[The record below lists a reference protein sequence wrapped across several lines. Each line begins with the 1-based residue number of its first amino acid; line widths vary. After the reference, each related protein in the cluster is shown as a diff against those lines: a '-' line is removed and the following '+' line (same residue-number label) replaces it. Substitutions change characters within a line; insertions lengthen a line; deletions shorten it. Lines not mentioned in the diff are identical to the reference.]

1 MRNMKLLGVVCA
13 LAFLILACGDD
24 GSDPGSTSGLDAGAA
39 STLDSSSTGLRTI
52 RTGGFGTAI
61 DDSERAFSL
70 TARNINHYERQAFA
84 DGKAVF
90 EAVWTPV
97 GQAGFGGLGPNFD
110 AAACSSCHLED
121 GRAAGPSTDG
131 VLPTGVSV
139 KLVTDDPATIN
150 ALGAVLSARS
160 AEGDGEAVVS
170 VRYEEVVGTFD
181 DGSTY
186 SLRRPLY
193 SVELTDDIVLPD
205 DAVIGVRVAPQLPG
219 MGLLELIPDD
229 ELAAR
234 ADPDDLDGDGVSGRL
249 GPATDLLRDE
259 PAIGRFGWNAE
270 QPTVEQ
276 QTATALFNDMGLTSR
291 YFPVPDCDKW
301 APCVRAGVP
310 LSTEYNVE
318 DYGDPNFGVQEPA
331 GGEVSD
337 QQLLELSI
345 YTQTLAVPAPRDIGE
360 PEVERGFELFAAT
373 GCTSCHSGPYTT
385 RTGPIQGLS
394 NQVIQPYTDLL
405 LHDLGLGLG
414 DQMLDGTTVETE
426 WRTPPLWGIGLLETV
441 SGHTTLL
448 HDGRARDYEEA
459 ILWHDG
465 EAAASAAAYRSLSAA
480 DRAAVIRFL
489 ESL

>member
-1 MRNMKLLGVVCA
+1 VRNLKLLCVVGA
-13 LAFLILACGDD
+13 LAFLLLACGDD
-24 GSDPGSTSGLDAGAA
+24 GSGEG
-39 STLDSSSTGLRTI
+39 SSSDTVSQTPAADSGLRTL

-61 DDSERAFSL
+61 DDSSRAFSL

-84 DGKAVF
+84 DGKVVF
-90 EAVWTPV
+90 EAHWTPI

-110 AAACSSCHLED
+110 ATACSTCHAED
-121 GRAAGPSTDG
+121 GRASGPSGDG
-131 VLPTGVSV
+131 ELPIGVSV
-139 KLVTDDPATIN
+139 KLITDDPAAIN
-150 ALGAVLSARS
+150 ELGAVLSARS
-160 AEGDGEAVVS
+160 TGGEGEAVVT
-170 VRYEEVVGTFD
+170 VTYEEVSGSFD

-186 SLRRPLY
+186 SLRRPIY
-193 SVELTDDIVLPD
+193 SVELLSDAVLPD

-229 ELAAR
+229 ELAAI
-234 ADPDDLDGDGVSGRL
+234 ADPDDLDRDGISGRL
-249 GPATDLLRDE
+249 GPAVDLLRDE
-259 PAIGRFGWNAE
+259 PAVGRFGWNAE

-291 YFPVPDCDKW
+291 YFPVPECDEW
-301 APCVRAGVP
+301 APCLRAGIP

-331 GGEVSD
+331 GGEVTD

-345 YTQTLAVPAPRDIGE
+345 YTQTLAVPAPRDLGD
-360 PEVERGFELFAAT
+360 PVVELGFELFGAS
-373 GCTSCHSGPYTT
+373 GCASCHAGPFTT
-385 RTGPIQGLS
+385 REGPIQGLS

-405 LHDLGLGLG
+405 LHDLGLELG
-414 DQMLDGTTVETE
+414 DQRIDGTTVATE
-426 WRTPPLWGIGLLETV
+426 WRTPPLWGIGLLDTV

-465 EAAASAAAYRSLSAA
+465 EAAASAAAYRALSATE
-480 DRAAVIRFL
+480 RAAVIRFL